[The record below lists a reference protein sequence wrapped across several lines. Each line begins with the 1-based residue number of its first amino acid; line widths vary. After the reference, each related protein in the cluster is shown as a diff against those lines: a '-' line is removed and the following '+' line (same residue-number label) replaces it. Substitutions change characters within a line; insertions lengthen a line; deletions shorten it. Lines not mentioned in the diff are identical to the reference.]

1 MQNPR
6 FDNQRDRR
14 QGFTL
19 IEILVV
25 LALVVVLV
33 SFSWPALQGTL
44 QRSELESAAK
54 QVTNELSQVRLKAI
68 ETGVA
73 QKFRFQP
80 GKGNYEI
87 TPCPAGLL
95 ELHQELKNESD
106 LLSDSS
112 NSVEEDDSVSPY
124 GEELSGAGGNEPL
137 LARDRVVEV
146 TLAEL
151 PAGIA
156 FSGVKRSHHREEET
170 EVTAETEE
178 VWMDEEGWSRP
189 VIFFPNGQST
199 GGQIFLEQKPGLAID
214 LQLRGL
220 TGEATVGHVTKLDPE
235 EMSESESGD
244 EESLL
249 DQEPSSPESDA
260 LLE

>member
-1 MQNPR
+1 MQIQR
-6 FDNQRDRR
+6 FDNQNDRR
-14 QGFTL
+14 RGFTL

-25 LALVVVLV
+25 LALVVVLA
-33 SFSWPALQGTL
+33 SISWPALQGTF

-54 QVTNELSQVRLKAI
+54 QVTNELSKVRLKAI

-80 GKGNYEI
+80 GKGSYEI
-87 TPCPAGLL
+87 TPCPGGLL
-95 ELHQELKNESD
+95 ELHQELKDESD

-112 NSVEEDDSVSPY
+112 TSFEEDDSVSPY
-124 GEELSGAGGNEPL
+124 GEDLSSANSDEPL
-137 LARDRVVEV
+137 LARDKVEKV

-151 PAGIA
+151 PVGIA
-156 FSGVKRSHHREEET
+156 FSGVKRRHHREEET
-170 EVTAETEE
+170 EVTAEAEE
-178 VWMDEEGWSRP
+178 VWMDDEGWSRP

-220 TGEATVGHVTKLDPE
+220 TGEATVGHVKKLDPE
-235 EMSESESGD
+235 EMSESELGD

-249 DQEPSSPESDA
+249 DEEPASPEADA